1 MPLVPSTV
9 RAGLVTRLTTI
20 TSLSALS
27 YVPELITPPV
37 AVVDQLELEFDASM
51 GRGLDSA
58 FVDIMLIVQRQ
69 DAQSSQSAL
78 DGYLAGTGAGSIKA
92 AIEADKTLGGACS
105 TLQVLSASPGTY
117 QSQGIDFLAYR
128 YRVKIY
134 G

>member
-1 MPLVPSTV
+1 MPMVPSTV
-9 RAGLVTRLTTI
+9 RTGLVTRLATI
-20 TSLSALS
+20 SGLTALS
-27 YVPELITPPV
+27 YIPELVVAPV
-37 AVVDQLELEFDASM
+37 ALVDQLEIEFDASM

-58 FVDIMLIVQRQ
+58 FVDILLIVQRQ
-69 DAQSSQSAL
+69 DVQSGQTAL
-78 DGYLAGTGAGSIKA
+78 DGYLAGTGTSSIKA
-92 AIEADKTLGGACS
+92 AIEGDKTLGGACS